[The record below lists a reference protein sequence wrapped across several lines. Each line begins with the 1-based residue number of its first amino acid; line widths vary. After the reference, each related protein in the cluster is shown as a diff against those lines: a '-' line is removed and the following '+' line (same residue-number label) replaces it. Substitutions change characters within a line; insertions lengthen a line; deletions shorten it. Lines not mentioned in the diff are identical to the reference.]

1 MKYSELQNKTQS
13 ELAEQAYT
21 LKKGIY
27 SLNMQKKLNQLTNT
41 TQIRKN
47 RRDLARVLMQLS
59 AHKKK

>member
-13 ELAEQAYT
+13 ELAERAYT

-27 SLNMQKKLNQLTNT
+27 SLNVQKKLNQLTNT
-41 TQIRKN
+41 AQIRKN

-59 AHKKK
+59 AQKKK